1 MAKRETTQLKR
12 GAPRPTDEQRDL
24 ESRIA
29 ETTRRAQGFR
39 GAYEALIEPLI
50 NATIKLSKA
59 ENEEQNQRAHA
70 AALEAQLADTHA
82 RLRETHAQLAG
93 TYAQLAD
100 MNTQLADR
108 NAQLRDAQEQLTEAQ
123 AALALTEEK
132 RDLLAQELQSVYAS
146 HSWRI
151 TEPLRR
157 AVIASRQWRLG
168 ASAFFATTR
177 RHVGAAATTGS
188 RIATEARSRATGAL
202 QRHRAAITGERL
214 FGLITRWAGAWRLS
228 WSRPRTM
235 WGVTPI
241 LTLPLL
247 ARCDRLLGFR
257 SDSLV
262 FDVYYTTNSF
272 DINLKPLKD
281 ALYRRIPRW
290 ISRFHKT
297 VLHLALIRY
306 DVFHTFCDRGLLPAS
321 GGLQIE
327 PAEMEAIR
335 RHGRRLYAYTYGADV
350 RTRQATLALGHY
362 NLCAECP
369 EPGRFCTC
377 DDERGARNIAAVQR
391 HATALISM
399 GDMLAY
405 APAALNIH
413 YWPIDTAKFANTG
426 VDWSSD
432 RPLRIGHAPNHGHFK
447 GTRYLVGSIE
457 HLRARGYPIELVSVS
472 GVANS
477 EVIALFRSCDI
488 VADQF
493 IAGFHGYTALEAM
506 ALGKPVLCYLR
517 DTEAVIDPS
526 TCPIINCSPDT
537 LEEILRRCLAG
548 DFDLA
553 EIGRRSRSYIEH
565 YYSLEAVAIRL
576 GHLYLDTAGFPDRIN
591 RILARRVSALEAQL
605 PPLSL
610 GAPPVPWDLVER
622 ADQPLRPPVEM
633 AAR

>member
-1 MAKRETTQLKR
+1 MSEQGIEQLNSEFAEGGR
-12 GAPRPTDEQRDL
+12 MPEPCAPDEEAGQARYRSQR
-24 ESRIA
+24 
-29 ETTRRAQGFR
+29 FR
-39 GAYEALIEPLI
+39 DAYEALIEPLI
-50 NATIKLSKA
+50 NATIKLAAA
-59 ENEEQNQRAHA
+59 ESEQQNQCAHA

-82 RLRETHAQLAG
+82 RLRETHAQLAD

-100 MNTQLADR
+100 MN
-108 NAQLRDAQEQLTEAQ
+108 AQLRNAQEQLTETRTT
-123 AALALTEEK
+123 LAVTEEK
-132 RDLLAQELQSVYAS
+132 RDLLAQGLQSVYAS

-157 AVIASRQWRLG
+157 AIIASRHWRLA

-177 RHVGAAATTGS
+177 RHVGAAAATAL
-188 RIATEARSRATGAL
+188 RIATDVCSRAAGAL
-202 QRHRAAITGERL
+202 QRHKAAIIGGERL
-214 FGLITRWAGAWRLS
+214 FGLITRWTGVWRLS

-247 ARCDRLLGFR
+247 AKCDRLLGFR
-257 SDSLV
+257 SESLV

-272 DINLKPLKD
+272 DLNLKRLRD
-281 ALYRRIPRW
+281 AVYRRAPRW
-290 ISRFHKT
+290 IARFHKT
-297 VLHLALIRY
+297 ALHLALIRY

-321 GGLQIE
+321 GGLRIE
-327 PAEMEAIR
+327 PAEMDAIR

-350 RTRQATLALGHY
+350 RTRQATLALGRY
-362 NLCAECP
+362 NLCADCP

-377 DDERGARNIAAVQR
+377 DDERGARNIEAVQR

-405 APAALNIH
+405 APDALNIH
-413 YWPIDTAKFANTG
+413 YWPVDTAKFANTG
-426 VDWSSD
+426 VDWPSGRS
-432 RPLRIGHAPNHGHFK
+432 LRVGHAPNHAHFK
-447 GTRYLVGSIE
+447 GTRYLVGAIE
-457 HLRARGYPIELVSVS
+457 HLQACGYPIELVSVS

-517 DTEAVIDPS
+517 DTEAVIDPY

-553 EIGRRSRSYIEH
+553 ELGRRSRSYIEH

-576 GHLYLDTAGFPDRIN
+576 GRLYLDTAGFPDRIN
-591 RILARRVSALEAQL
+591 RRISRRVGELKAQL
-605 PPLSL
+605 PPLSF
-610 GAPPVPWDLVER
+610 GAPPVPWDLVEG
-622 ADQPLRPPVEM
+622 ADQPLPRPVEM

>member
-1 MAKRETTQLKR
+1 MANRETTQLKR
-12 GAPRPTDEQRDL
+12 GTPRPSDEQRDL
-24 ESRIA
+24 ESRLSEA
-29 ETTRRAQGFR
+29 TRRAQGFR

-50 NATIKLSKA
+50 NATIKLAAA
-59 ENEEQNQRAHA
+59 ESEYQNQKAQREAV
-70 AALEAQLADTHA
+70 EAQLADTRE
-82 RLRETHAQLAG
+82 RLHETQQRLHE
-93 TYAQLAD
+93 
-100 MNTQLADR
+100 TQHRLG
-108 NAQLRDAQEQLTEAQ
+108 EAQ

-132 RDLLAQELQSVYAS
+132 RDLLALELRSVYAS

-157 AVIASRQWRLG
+157 AVIASRQWRL
-168 ASAFFATTR
+168 AAPAFFAAMR
-177 RHVGAAATTGS
+177 RHVGAVAATAS
-188 RIATEARSRATGAL
+188 RIVTDVCSRAAGAL
-202 QRHRAAITGERL
+202 QRHKAAITGGEWLLRL
-214 FGLITRWAGAWRLS
+214 LTRSAGAWRLS
-228 WSRPRTM
+228 CSRPRTM

-247 ARCDRLLGFR
+247 AKCDRLLGFR

-262 FDVYYTTNSF
+262 FDVYYTTHSF
-272 DINLKPLKD
+272 DINLKTMRD
-281 ALYRRIPRW
+281 AVYRRMPRW
-290 ISRFHKT
+290 IAQFHKT

-306 DVFHTFCDRGLLPAS
+306 DIFHTFCDRGLLPAS

-350 RTRQATLALGHY
+350 RTRQATLALGRY

-377 DDERGARNIAAVQR
+377 DDERGTRNIEAVQR

-405 APAALNIH
+405 APDALNIH

-426 VDWSSD
+426 VDWPSD

-447 GTRYLVGSIE
+447 GTRYLVSAIE
-457 HLRARGYPIELVSVS
+457 HLQARGYPIELVSVS

-517 DTEAVIDPS
+517 DAEAVIDPS

-537 LEEILRRCLAG
+537 LEEILRRCLDG
-548 DFDLA
+548 DLDLA
-553 EIGRRSRSYIEH
+553 ELGRRSRSYIEH

-576 GHLYLDTAGFPDRIN
+576 GHLYLDTAGFSDRIN
-591 RILARRVSALEAQL
+591 RIISRRVGALEAQL
-605 PPLSL
+605 PPLSP
-610 GAPPVPWDLVER
+610 GPPPVPWALVEG
-622 ADQPLRPPVEM
+622 ADQPLRPTVEM

>member
-1 MAKRETTQLKR
+1 MAKRETTQLKPD
-12 GAPRPTDEQRDL
+12 AAHVQEQQRDL
-24 ESRIA
+24 ESRLA
-29 ETTRRAQGFR
+29 ETARQEQGFR

-50 NATIKLSKA
+50 NATIKL
-59 ENEEQNQRAHA
+59 A
-70 AALEAQLADTHA
+70 AAESEYQGQKAQREAIEAQLADT
-82 RLRETHAQLAG
+82 RAQL
-93 TYAQLAD
+93 L
-100 MNTQLADR
+100 
-108 NAQLRDAQEQLTEAQ
+108 EAQ

-132 RDLLAQELQSVYAS
+132 RDLLAQQLQSVYVS

-151 TEPLRR
+151 TERLRR
-157 AVIASRQWRLG
+157 AVTASRQSRLA
-168 ASAFFATTR
+168 ASAFFATAR
-177 RHVGAAATTGS
+177 GRAGRAAAAAS
-188 RIATEARSRATGAL
+188 QVATDTRARAADAL
-202 QRHRAAITGERL
+202 QRCKPATREAGKRL
-214 FGLITRWAGAWRLS
+214 FGLITRCAGAWRLS
-228 WSRPRTM
+228 WSRPRTI

-247 ARCDRLLGFR
+247 AKCDRMLGFR
-257 SDSLV
+257 SESLV

-272 DINLKPLKD
+272 DINLKTLRD
-281 ALYRRIPRW
+281 AVYRRLPRW
-290 ISRFHKT
+290 IARFHKA

-306 DVFHTFCDRGLLPAS
+306 DVFHTFCDRGLLPAT

-327 PAEMEAIR
+327 PAEMESIR

-350 RTRQATLALGHY
+350 RTRQATLALGRY

-377 DDERGARNIAAVQR
+377 DDERGARNIQAVQR
-391 HATALISM
+391 HATALVSM

-405 APAALNIH
+405 APHALNIH
-413 YWPIDTAKFANTG
+413 YWPVDTAKFASTG

-432 RPLRIGHAPNHGHFK
+432 RPLRVGHAPNHGHFK
-447 GTRYLVGSIE
+447 GTRYLVAAIE
-457 HLRARGYPIELVSVS
+457 HLQARGYPIELVSVS

-517 DTEAVIDPS
+517 DTRAVIDPS

-537 LEEILRRCLAG
+537 LDEILRRCLDG
-548 DFDLA
+548 DLDLA
-553 EIGRRSRSYIEH
+553 ELGRRSRSYIEH

-591 RILARRVSALEAQL
+591 RIISRRIGELEAQL
-605 PPLSL
+605 PPLSP
-610 GAPPVPWDLVER
+610 GAPPVPWDLAEG
-622 ADQPLRPPVEM
+622 ADQPLRRPVEM